1 MASRGLPA
9 RRGKQRDCPRDGGW
23 RRAFGGATV
32 GGQVLAQGNSAK
44 IHDMAQ
50 EPGRTF
56 IDPETSI
63 DGKIQGKDATIAGRF
78 KGEVHL
84 SGALVLAP
92 SANVDATVQA
102 ELVEVGG
109 AFSGK
114 IASRKV
120 VVLET
125 GKVTGTIDAGQLV
138 VREGA
143 ILNGPVAAGKSASG
157 TGTAAPAPVSGPAAQ
172 S

>member
-1 MASRGLPA
+1 
-9 RRGKQRDCPRDGGW
+9 
-23 RRAFGGATV
+23 
-32 GGQVLAQGNSAK
+32 
-44 IHDMAQ
+44 MAQ

-56 IDPETSI
+56 IDAESSI
-63 DGKIQGKDATIAGRF
+63 DGKISGKDATIAGRF

-84 SGALVLAP
+84 TGSLVLNP

-109 AFSGK
+109 TLAGK
-114 IASRKV
+114 ITARKV

-125 GKVTGTIDAGQLV
+125 GKVTGTLDAGQLV

-143 ILNGPVAAGKSASG
+143 VLNGPVAAGKGASG
-157 TGTAAPAPVSGPAAQ
+157 STTGSSTATLAPTPNS
-172 S
+172 

>member
-1 MASRGLPA
+1 MAEGN
-9 RRGKQRDCPRDGGW
+9 
-23 RRAFGGATV
+23 RA
-32 GGQVLAQGNSAK
+32 K
-44 IHDMAQ
+44 MPHMAQ

-56 IDPETSI
+56 IDAETSI
-63 DGKIQGKDATIAGRF
+63 DGKIHGKDATIAGKF
-78 KGEVHL
+78 KGEVNL
-84 SGALVLAP
+84 TGTLVLSP

-109 AFSGK
+109 GFSGK
-114 IASRKV
+114 LTARKV

-125 GKVTGTIDAGQLV
+125 GKITGTLDAGQLV

-143 ILNGPVAAGKSASG
+143 VLNGPVAAGKAVSG
-157 TGTAAPAPVSGPAAQ
+157 GATVPAAPASK